1 MLTLQR
7 VGVTNVVRV
16 TDEAKSFTRTLTM
29 PGDGW
34 NISAWSYD
42 LAMADGS
49 GTIGDTVT
57 IDTAGIRT
65 EKFFVAFN
73 VEKMVKMVA
82 GLGPISQ
89 AEYDARLGR
98 MLKQP

>member
-7 VGVTNVVRV
+7 VGVTNVFRV
-16 TDEAKSFTRTLTM
+16 TDEAKSFTGTVTM

-49 GTIGDTVT
+49 GTIGGTVT

-65 EKFFVAFN
+65 EKFFVALNGEKN
-73 VEKMVKMVA
+73 VKIVA

-89 AEYDARLGR
+89 AEYDAQLGR
-98 MLKQP
+98 ILKQP